1 MEINKE
7 SFDDILWNKYD
18 NIQKQFDEN
27 QPYFQTLIK
36 YYKEVLNEIDRH
48 IINLSNIKG
57 ESQIKKFT
65 KLNDIFHLF
74 NLCINLNLE
83 NHKKFITN
91 TIINLEKYISKLKQI
106 VPVYTEFK
114 QNIELYTLQKKNFNK
129 IKEKFHE
136 SALLVETKT
145 LKKVKKKNENQTK
158 NPVEISNKL
167 KKEVS
172 DNLKKYQTSIEKT
185 NQKREEFIS
194 KQKNLIKLYV
204 EMEEFNINLYYTI
217 LNDFL
222 SLEKDKTISFLNNSK
237 FKKLQTQLQ
246 EKDVEKEIKEYFN
259 EIKSNVNN
267 DEKKAILFEGYK
279 STIDFDKCTKN
290 EDINT
295 YAETVD
301 IIDKNFK
308 EIFDGITLEKEKLK
322 NTIRE
327 WIKKFFDFDEKNIDI
342 DQDIIDEYYYK
353 ALKHPYTHKSFLKII
368 TDLRTTSHFNRN
380 KQLIDLLGNSFKI
393 ILAEAKLN
401 KDY

>member
-36 YYKEVLNEIDRH
+36 YFKEVLNEIDRH

-114 QNIELYTLQKKNFNK
+114 QYFESYTLQKKYFNK

-136 SALLVETKT
+136 SALSVETKT
-145 LKKVKKKNENQTK
+145 LKKVKKKNENQNN

-167 KKEVS
+167 KKEVN

-194 KQKNLIKLYV
+194 KQKN
-204 EMEEFNINLYYTI
+204 
-217 LNDFL
+217 
-222 SLEKDKTISFLNNSK
+222 
-237 FKKLQTQLQ
+237 
-246 EKDVEKEIKEYFN
+246 
-259 EIKSNVNN
+259 
-267 DEKKAILFEGYK
+267 
-279 STIDFDKCTKN
+279 
-290 EDINT
+290 
-295 YAETVD
+295 
-301 IIDKNFK
+301 
-308 EIFDGITLEKEKLK
+308 
-322 NTIRE
+322 
-327 WIKKFFDFDEKNIDI
+327 
-342 DQDIIDEYYYK
+342 
-353 ALKHPYTHKSFLKII
+353 
-368 TDLRTTSHFNRN
+368 
-380 KQLIDLLGNSFKI
+380 
-393 ILAEAKLN
+393 
-401 KDY
+401 